1 MKRREFISLLGG
13 ATVAWPLA
21 ARAQQPM
28 PVIGFLNSQSPD
40 NQADYLQ
47 AFRRGLKESGYVEGE
62 NVAVEYRWAE
72 NKTERLP
79 ALAGELVRRRVAV
92 IAASGGLASESA
104 AKATATIP
112 SFSWVVTLPAGEIM
126 PALKSGAIDASEWI
140 GPWLDME
147 MGLNKVGRLLLLSR
161 VS

>member
-21 ARAQQPM
+21 ARGQQPM

-79 ALAGELVRRRVAV
+79 ALAADLVRRQVAV
-92 IAASGGLASESA
+92 IAALGGPTQASA
-104 AKATATIP
+104 AKAAITTI
-112 SFSWVVTLPAGEIM
+112 
-126 PALKSGAIDASEWI
+126 
-140 GPWLDME
+140 
-147 MGLNKVGRLLLLSR
+147 
-161 VS
+161 